1 MNSMPIF
8 GSFFVLFAMANSG
21 LPGTSGFV
29 GEFLVILGAMQD
41 HFWIAFFA
49 SLTLIFGATYSLWLV
64 KRIIFGEV
72 KNKKIAALKDLNG
85 KEFFVMSV
93 LALMTL
99 AIGIYPAL
107 ITDITN
113 QSSQVMLGLI
123 QQSKIL

>member
-1 MNSMPIF
+1 
-8 GSFFVLFAMANSG
+8 
-21 LPGTSGFV
+21 
-29 GEFLVILGAMQD
+29 
-41 HFWIAFFA
+41 
-49 SLTLIFGATYSLWLV
+49 V

-113 QSSQVMLGLI
+113 QSSQMMLGLI
-123 QQSKIL
+123 QQTKIL